1 MDDYKNF
8 TLLET
13 ALLSLLK
20 KRSQELKDIKEA
32 IPHFENSTTIEAYG
46 IAIKC
51 LELMDKKNTDYG
63 DSWKLMTLA
72 GIIDQL
78 VVKSHRLQ
86 RINHRGHSEI
96 SEGVESELMDILN
109 YSLLA
114 MLKLTLES
122 R

>member
-1 MDDYKNF
+1 MDEYQNF

-32 IPHFENSTTIEAYG
+32 IPQFENSTTIEAYG
-46 IAIKC
+46 FAIKC